1 MEPFDTGSTYLDRI
15 LVNTEDELR
24 ERMAAQP
31 EDALVA
37 LVDARPEP
45 VSLSQALTYA
55 PGVAVIAEFKRAS
68 PSKGEIVADADPL
81 HFAGEY
87 IRGGCAAL
95 SVLTDERFFRGSI
108 ADLRAVAE
116 LAHDRGRRIPVLRK
130 DFIISPYQILEA
142 RAHGA
147 DAVLLIVAALEDDQ
161 LADLHN
167 VAREHG
173 LEALVEV
180 HDEAELERALAIDP
194 AIIGINNRDL
204 RTFEVDLGTTERLA
218 PQIPDGIAIVGESG
232 IHTRADVE
240 RLAAAGVD
248 AVLVG
253 ESLMRQADRAA
264 AVSALL
270 GQ

>member
-1 MEPFDTGSTYLDRI
+1 MQTFDTGTYLDRI
-15 LVNTEDELR
+15 LVNTADELR
-24 ERMAAQP
+24 ERMTAQP
-31 EDALVA
+31 EEALLALVA
-37 LVDARPEP
+37 DRPEP
-45 VSLSQALTYA
+45 VSLSQALTSA
-55 PGVAVIAEFKRAS
+55 SGVAVIAEFKRAS
-68 PSKGEIVADADPL
+68 PSKGEIVADADPVQL
-81 HFAGEY
+81 ADEY

-95 SVLTDERFFRGSI
+95 SVLTDERFFRGSL

-116 LAHDRGRRIPVLRK
+116 VAHSGARRIPVLRK

-147 DAVLLIVAALEDDQ
+147 DAVLLIVAALDDGQ
-161 LADLHN
+161 LADLHD
-167 VAREHG
+167 VVRQHG

-180 HDEAELERALAIDP
+180 HDESELERALAIEP

-204 RTFEVDLGTTERLA
+204 RTFDVDLGTTERLA
-218 PQIPDGIAIVGESG
+218 PQIPEGIAIVGESG

-248 AVLVG
+248 AILVG

-270 GQ
+270 GR